1 MRTVRDVM
9 HGDIEMLRTT
19 ESVAD
24 AACYLAAHREDR
36 VTLCRADGSVAG
48 TITSRDIVAKV
59 VAKGRDPR
67 QVLLEELVDPTDI
80 VALDVD
86 APVDEAAAVMS
97 TARRARLPV
106 TEGSRL
112 VGLVTQRDAAQAL
125 AFLSPWSG
133 TDPDD

>member
-19 ESVAD
+19 ESAAD
-24 AACYLAAHREDR
+24 AACYLAAHGEDR
-36 VTLCRADGSVAG
+36 VTLCLADGSVAG
-48 TITSRDIVAKV
+48 TITSRDIVVKV

-67 QVLLEELVDPTDI
+67 QVLLEELVDPAD
-80 VALDVD
+80 VLALDVD
-86 APVDEAAAVMS
+86 APVDEAVAVMC

-106 TEGSRL
+106 TEESRL

-125 AFLSPWSG
+125 AFLPPWSG